1 MALGRGS
8 GFWAWCGQWKP
19 VGRVWGHFYYWA
31 VTLAPGVE
39 LISIGAGAVAIG
51 HRPKVRLLPALKTAG
66 VTHLVTLLSEREGAL
81 ALGSAARAA
90 GLEWI
95 WVDLPNGQEPSPER
109 RQDIAAALTGLAG
122 LIQDGARVVIHCSA
136 GIHRTGMFSYALLR
150 VCGLDPDAAM
160 STLARLRAVTA
171 QGIGEQRVSWA
182 EDLAAGTGRD

>member
-1 MALGRGS
+1 MGSVVGSGACGS

-81 ALGSAARAA
+81 ALGSAAR
-90 GLEWI
+90 
-95 WVDLPNGQEPSPER
+95 
-109 RQDIAAALTGLAG
+109 
-122 LIQDGARVVIHCSA
+122 VVIHCSA